1 MDCCFMQALLFLW
14 NRYNRVPKMKT
25 MINIHQEIDALLQG
39 TEKRF
44 AYMDHAA
51 TTYTDSR
58 VVEAMMPYFEKKFGN
73 PGGFYDLG
81 KVAKDAVEGAR
92 EVVAG
97 VLNCSAD
104 EVIFTSGGT
113 ESDNLAIFGVARR
126 YADRGKHI
134 ITSVIEHHAV
144 EAPCKQ
150 LQKEGFDVTFL
161 SVDEH
166 GRVNPDDVKAAL
178 RDDTILVS
186 VMMANNEIG
195 TLQPIAE
202 IGEIL
207 KDHKA
212 FFHTD
217 ACQAA
222 GALSLDVDKL
232 GVDLMTINGSKIYGP
247 KGVGALYRRKGL
259 RLKPMMYGGFQ
270 ERGIRPGTE
279 NVPGIIGFAKAL
291 EIADSGRGAEAERLT
306 ELRDYMIDE
315 IQKAIPKTKLNGHAT
330 DRLPNNVNITFMDI
344 EGESLLLFLNELGI
358 YAATGSACSSESLD
372 PSHVIVATGVPYE
385 CAHGSIRFSLGR
397 KTTREDVDYVLD
409 VLPKIVEI
417 LRKISPLNM
426 DPNTLESNLQ
436 S

>member
-1 MDCCFMQALLFLW
+1 VEQVQSSSKVQIM
-14 NRYNRVPKMKT
+14 T
-25 MINIHQEIDALLQG
+25 NIHQEIDALLQG
-39 TEKRF
+39 TEKQF
-44 AYMDHAA
+44 VYMDHAA
-51 TTYTDSR
+51 TTYTDCR
-58 VVEAMMPYFEKKFGN
+58 VVEAMMPYFEEKFGN
-73 PGGFYDLG
+73 PGGFYEVG
-81 KVAKDAVEGAR
+81 KIAADAVENAR
-92 EVVAG
+92 GIVAG
-97 VLNCSAD
+97 VLNCSAE

-126 YADRGKHI
+126 YADKGKHV

-150 LQKEGFDVTFL
+150 LEKEGFEVTVL
-161 SVDEH
+161 PVDEF
-166 GRVNPDDVKAAL
+166 GRVSLEDVQAAL

-202 IGEIL
+202 IGALL
-207 KDHKA
+207 KDHQA
-212 FFHTD
+212 VFHTD

-222 GALSLDVDKL
+222 GASALDVNAL

-247 KGVGALYRRKGL
+247 KGVGALYRRKGV
-259 RLKPMMYGGFQ
+259 RLKPMMYGGYQ

-291 EIADSGRGAEAERLT
+291 EIAEGGREAEAERLT
-306 ELRDYMIDE
+306 ELRDYMIAE
-315 IQKAIPKTKLNGHAT
+315 IQKEIPKTKLNGHPT

-358 YAATGSACSSESLD
+358 CAATGSACSSESLD

-397 KTTREDVDYVLD
+397 KTSRADIDYVLN

-426 DPNTLESNLQ
+426 DVETLESNLD
-436 S
+436 SPL